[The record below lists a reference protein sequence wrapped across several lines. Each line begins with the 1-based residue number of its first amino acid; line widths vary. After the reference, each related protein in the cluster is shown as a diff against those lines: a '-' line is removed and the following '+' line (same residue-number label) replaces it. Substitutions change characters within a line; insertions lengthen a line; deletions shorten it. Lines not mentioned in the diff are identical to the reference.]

1 MQRAS
6 GVTIA
11 GAVLA
16 FVLGCAPR
24 PQADAQSAHAS
35 SLEEVDSPAESAPHS
50 AIETAEGAGA
60 GAAGAHGHASAS
72 EGTDASESGNA
83 SSASAEPS
91 TPSAQDLGASAAPG
105 ASARAGEASA
115 LEASAAALLP
125 YALFEIPG
133 NELPLP
139 IPRAEELV
147 FRVHIGLGPAEAEV
161 GKLTLSTLVEPYRES
176 VFARAPAASAP
187 VALAPAASAP
197 VPREVV
203 LLRARAKGGY
213 AFYESDTLI
222 QSRILP
228 QEWPRVLY
236 TSTQSGTEQRR
247 SELSLGTLEGKPSAR
262 FRKDTEK
269 GAQRG
274 TRIWREPKLREIPEG
289 TLDMLSATFLA
300 RAMLEAGRAHVDLA
314 MIDKLKVWQVRLK
327 RGKASIEKVPA
338 GRFEVVELVM
348 ETKPHA
354 SEPPP
359 KEGDETFEGPFGI
372 NGDIRIWLH
381 ARTGVPVRFK
391 GEIPAGLFTLHA
403 DVALISYKGAPAAF
417 QPAPEAEAPS
427 KKQAAKK

>member
-6 GVTIA
+6 RAGIA
-11 GAVLA
+11 SVLVA
-16 FVLGCAPR
+16 LALGCAPR
-24 PQADAQSAHAS
+24 TQSGVHEPTGSAPSASSRARADGSLDEVADESAPPFESASEASVAVAADAQ
-35 SLEEVDSPAESAPHS
+35 V
-50 AIETAEGAGA
+50 
-60 GAAGAHGHASAS
+60 ASAQ
-72 EGTDASESGNA
+72 EPSGNQEIG
-83 SSASAEPS
+83 ASAEHE
-91 TPSAQDLGASAAPG
+91 GASVVQTET
-105 ASARAGEASA
+105 ARADEARP
-115 LEASAAALLP
+115 LEASAAAALP

-133 NELPLP
+133 NELRLP

-161 GKLTLSTLVEPYRES
+161 GKLTLSTLVEPYRDS
-176 VFARAPAASAP
+176 VLGRAPASSAPAASAP
-187 VALAPAASAP
+187 A
-197 VPREVV
+197 PREVV

-213 AFYESDTLI
+213 AFYEADTLI

-236 TSTQSGTEQRR
+236 TSTQSGTEERR

-262 FRKDTEK
+262 FKKDTDK
-269 GAQRG
+269 GAPRG
-274 TRIWREPKLREIPEG
+274 TRLWREPKMREIPEG

-300 RAMLEAGRAHVDLA
+300 RAMLEAGRPHVDLA

-327 RGKASIEKVPA
+327 RGKTSIEKVPA
-338 GRFEVVELVM
+338 GRFEVIELIM

-359 KEGDETFEGPFGI
+359 EKGEERFEGPFGI

-403 DVALISYKGAPAAF
+403 DMALISHKGAPAAF
-417 QPAPEAEAPS
+417 QPAPEPPAPS
-427 KKQAAKK
+427 KTSAKK